1 MLTEP
6 FSVVR
11 LFVLGLLIDSNRHG
25 YEVVAVA
32 ERWAVHRWAG
42 ISIGSI
48 YNALRQLTKA
58 GFVEV
63 AKVEKEGKR
72 PERSVYKITASGQI
86 ECRRMIEHGLGS
98 LEYESREVDMA
109 LAFAHLIPAEVRK
122 AKLEDRLGP
131 LVERKQQLQGFADSY
146 EACLS
151 ESRPDLASFRELR
164 IQQPWIFCGIKHGL
178 ARLTVEEA
186 WTRDL
191 ILEVGSWNT
200 SQQLQPSNQS

>member
-1 MLTEP
+1 MLNEP

-11 LFVLGLLIDSNRHG
+11 LFVLGLLVDSNRHG

-63 AKVEKEGKR
+63 AKIEKHGKR
-72 PERSVYKITASGQI
+72 PERSVYKITTSGQI

-98 LEYESREVDMA
+98 LEYEGREVDMA
-109 LAFAHLIPAEVRK
+109 LAFAHLISPDVRVS
-122 AKLEDRLGP
+122 KLKDRLGP
-131 LVERKQQLQGFADSY
+131 LTERRQQLQVLADSY
-146 EACLS
+146 ENCFL
-151 ESRPDLASFRELR
+151 ESRSDLETFRMLR
-164 IQQPWIFCGIKHGL
+164 IQQPWIFCGVKHGL
-178 ARLTVEEA
+178 ARITVEEA

-191 ILEVGSWNT
+191 ILEVGSWTT
-200 SQQLQPSNQS
+200 SQQLTQPN

>member
-11 LFVLGLLIDSNRHG
+11 LFVLGLLVDSNRHG

-72 PERSVYKITASGQI
+72 PERSVYKITTSGQI

-109 LAFAHLIPAEVRK
+109 LAFAHLIPSEIRK
-122 AKLEDRLGP
+122 VKLQDRLGP
-131 LVERKQQLQGFADSY
+131 LVERKNQLQFLADAY
-146 EACLS
+146 ESCLS
-151 ESRPDLASFRELR
+151 EARPDLDSFRTLR
-164 IQQPWIFCGIKHGL
+164 IQQPWIYCGIKHGL
-178 ARLTVEEA
+178 SRLNVEEA

-191 ILEVGSWNT
+191 ILEVGSWTT
-200 SQQLQPSNQS
+200 SLQLQPSNQS